1 MRLADALRQANQ
13 QASRPG
19 DVLRVHL
26 ACGITPLH
34 LQTFLTAHLAG
45 RVRERPV
52 TVETGAFG
60 DLLGNLERARRDPAD
75 GIAVVIE
82 WSDLDPRLG
91 FRTTGGWPPDGLAD
105 IASEA
110 ASRLN
115 ALKAAIAAAADH
127 EPVSVSL
134 PTLPLPPCFRPPT
147 IHAGSNA
154 LALREAVWAFAASL
168 ANHPGIRVVDS
179 QSLDAES
186 PPGQRLDLARD
197 LQCGFPY
204 RVEHANILAER
215 LAALLRPAT
224 LKKGLITD
232 LDNTLWRGIAGEDG
246 VDALS
251 WHLDRGDHAFAL
263 YQQMLASLA
272 DLGALIG
279 VASRN
284 DPNVIE
290 QALARE
296 DLLVPR
302 DTFFPIEAGWGSKS
316 ESVARILEAWN
327 IGPQDVVFVDDSA
340 MERAE
345 VAAAFPT
352 LECLAFP
359 GDDDES
365 VLTLLNTLRD
375 RFGKTSVSTEDRLRR
390 ASLQA
395 ASARSAACPEE
406 FLAAANAELRMSWNA
421 PDARCLEL
429 IRKTNQ
435 FNLNGRRLDEADWRR
450 RLADPNV
457 FLMSVSY
464 RDKFGPLGNIAVV
477 LGRQTETGAV
487 LDSWVMSCRAFARRI
502 EHQTLAGLF
511 ERLGVD
517 AIQLAYRLT
526 QRNGPM
532 QDFLI
537 AVTGESPTGDLT
549 IQRESFEAR
558 CPRCYG
564 KVIWDE
570 RTERAADTLL
580 LHRVSGSAG

>member
-19 DVLRVHL
+19 NALRVHL
-26 ACGITPLH
+26 TCGITPLH
-34 LQTFLTAHLAG
+34 LQTFLTAHLAN
-45 RVRERPV
+45 RVPERPV

-105 IASEA
+105 IVSGA

-115 ALKAAIAAAADH
+115 ALKSAVVAVADRV
-127 EPVSVSL
+127 PACVSL

-147 IHAGSNA
+147 AHAAPHA

-168 ANHPGIRVVDS
+168 ADNPGIRVVDP

-204 RVEHANILAER
+204 RVEHANTLAER

-224 LKKGLITD
+224 AKKGLITD
-232 LDNTLWRGIAGEDG
+232 LDHTLWRGIAGEDG

-272 DLGALIG
+272 DLGVLIG

-316 ESVARILEAWN
+316 ESVARILNAWN

-345 VAAAFPT
+345 VAAAFPD

-365 VLTLLNTLRD
+365 VLALLNALRD

-390 ASLQA
+390 TSLRA
-395 ASARSAACPEE
+395 ASARSAACPEQ
-406 FLAAANAELRMSWNA
+406 FLAAANADLRMSWNA
-421 PDARCLEL
+421 PDARCLDL
-429 IRKTNQ
+429 INKTNQ
-435 FNLNGRRLDEADWRR
+435 FNLNGRRLDEAEWRR
-450 RLADPNV
+450 CLADPTA
-457 FLMSVSY
+457 FLMAVSY
-464 RDKFGPLGNIAVV
+464 RDKFGPLGKIAVV
-477 LGRQTETGAV
+477 LGRQTETGTV

-502 EHQTLAGLF
+502 EHQTLMALF
-511 ERLGVD
+511 ERLETD
-517 AIQLAYRLT
+517 AIRLAFEPT
-526 QRNGPM
+526 NRNGPM
-532 QDFLI
+532 QEFLT
-537 AVTGESPTGDLT
+537 ALTGQAPTGDLT
-549 IQRESFEAR
+549 IQREVFEAR

-580 LHRVSGSAG
+580 LDRVSGSTG